1 MFTSEAMQQIS
12 WPLSSDA
19 LLAELSLINPSV
31 LAGGY
36 GQKKELPVLC
46 PPESGGSLSRL
57 CLAPLATWTCGKGS
71 GMPQNTGD
79 YDLLHL

>member
-12 WPLSSDA
+12 WPLSHLMPCWSD
-19 LLAELSLINPSV
+19 LGPINPSV

-46 PPESGGSLSRL
+46 PPESEGTPLGRL
-57 CLAPLATWTCGKGS
+57 CLAPLAT
-71 GMPQNTGD
+71 
-79 YDLLHL
+79 